1 MFKRNS
7 PEPYLL
13 LIIILA
19 LLFTLLSYTVNAAQ
33 QTYPEVSA
41 RAAVL
46 YQPDTR
52 TFLFKKNENM
62 RLPMASTTK
71 IMTAL
76 LAIENSDPK
85 DKVKIPREAV
95 GTEGSSAYLK
105 EGETLSMEELLYA
118 LLLQSAN
125 DAAVAIAI
133 HISGS
138 VEAFADL
145 MNERADSLGLSDT
158 HFKNPHGLNEEEHFT
173 TAKDLAIISAVAL
186 CEPLFEKIT
195 STYKKSFISEDRRR
209 IYVNHNKLLKSYD
222 GAIGIKTGF
231 TKKSGRCLVGASE
244 RGGLRFITVTL
255 DAPSDWNDHKR
266 LFDYGYE
273 ALERITL
280 CKKGEI
286 SYDLPLVSGKS
297 DSVRVE
303 NKEELSVI
311 LKKGENLIEKE
322 VRLKRYLIA
331 PTKRNEE
338 VGEVIFK
345 LDGKC
350 VGSVKLYP
358 TENINKKEEK
368 GFLKRLFGN

>member
-76 LAIENSDPK
+76 LAIENSSPK
-85 DKVKIPREAV
+85 DKVKIPPEAV

-158 HFKNPHGLNEEEHFT
+158 HFKNPHGLDEEEHFT
-173 TAKDLAIISAVAL
+173 TAKDLAIISEAAL

-368 GFLKRLFGN
+368 GFLKRLFGS